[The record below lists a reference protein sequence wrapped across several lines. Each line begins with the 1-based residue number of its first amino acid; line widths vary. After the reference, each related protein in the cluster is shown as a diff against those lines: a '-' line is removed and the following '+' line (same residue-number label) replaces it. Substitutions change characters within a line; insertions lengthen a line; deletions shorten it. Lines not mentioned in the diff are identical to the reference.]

1 MKALLPIAIA
11 LSLVGCN
18 VTPPKIEWFTQVK
31 IDEFTDETSCTVTQ
45 GGLYTSSG
53 IIYTINNQVYPAV
66 HFDNYDVF
74 VGVISGGSVRIPVG
88 DVRIRID
95 NNEPWTLQ
103 AANTPKTSLKVDGPT
118 SQEHLNAYLQSL
130 SPEQKAQFDAAYD
143 SAMDATSNM
152 LSPYTFVGGKDAE
165 RLINEMKNGKQIR
178 LQRIALG
185 NTTSTVGIHD
195 IDQSFHDA
203 LAKCQSLIQ

>member
-18 VTPPKIEWFTQVK
+18 VTPPKIEWFTQVS
-31 IDEFTDETSCTVTQ
+31 IDEFTDEVSCTVTQ

-53 IIYTINNQVYPAV
+53 VIYTINNQVYPAV
-66 HFDNYDVF
+66 HFDSYGVF
-74 VGVISGGSVRIPVG
+74 VGVISGGNIRIPVG
-88 DVRIRID
+88 DVRVRVD

-103 AANTPKTSLKVDGPT
+103 AANTPKTALKVDSPT
-118 SQEHLNAYLQSL
+118 SQEHLSTYTQSL
-130 SPEQKAQFDAAYD
+130 SPEQKAQIEAAYG
-143 SAMDATSNM
+143 SAMNLTANM
-152 LSPYTFVGGKDAE
+152 MLPYTFVGGDDAA
-165 RLINEMKNGKQIR
+165 RLIDEMKSGRQIR